1 MKRVLLL
8 ALVGIFGIMTGVAA
22 TSLRRKPAQP
32 AETHRAPITK
42 IAIQPNAPLSIGSI
56 TRATAKILKIELTNV
71 SEKTI
76 RSFNYTNYKQCG
88 TRGQPEG
95 GGVWMTDPKVLKPGQ
110 KDVFDVGEDET
121 VSDAALEK
129 CLQNPT
135 EIRFQLVDVT
145 FLDGTTWEAV
155 QGDFP
160 GIKSSSP

>member
-1 MKRVLLL
+1 MRRFLLL
-8 ALVGIFGIMTGVAA
+8 VLVAIFGIITGVAA
-22 TSLRRKPAQP
+22 NSFTRKPGQP
-32 AETHRAPITK
+32 PETRSAPVTK
-42 IAIQPNAPLSIGSI
+42 IAIQPNAPLSIGRI
-56 TRATAKILKIELTNV
+56 TRATARVLKIELTNV

-88 TRGQPEG
+88 SRGEPEG

-110 KDVFDVGEDET
+110 KDIFDVGSDEP
-121 VSDAALEK
+121 VSEAAIEK

-145 FLDGTTWEAV
+145 FLDGSKWEAV